1 MVRVRAGKAD
11 RERRAEMRNIM
22 SDNTNRIPLR
32 SEVAEEYTWNLQDL
46 YVSDEAWKKE
56 LDALKERLPELERL
70 RGRLG
75 ADSGELLAYFRLSDE
90 IELVLDRLAN
100 YAMRK
105 ADEDTRNA
113 ENLAKKGQITALYV
127 ELGGAVSYAE
137 PEILS
142 IPEDTLQKFL
152 KEEPGLAV
160 YRRAIYDIRRKK
172 AHILSD
178 AEERILAAAGELQ
191 NAPGEINGLLL
202 NADMSFPDITDA
214 DGNVLH
220 VTSGSFIPLMH
231 HPDKN
236 VRRAAFTSLYST
248 YDKTKNTSA
257 ALLSAQMKQL
267 QFEADMRR
275 YDSALEAALDQ
286 TQVDLC
292 VYRNLIDTVHANMA
306 SMYKYVRLRRKLLKL
321 DELNMYDL
329 YVPMTA
335 DADKKISFEEAK
347 ENVLNAM
354 SVLGE
359 DYVALLKEGFANRW
373 IDVYENA
380 GKRSGAYSAG
390 CRVHPYVLLNH
401 QDNLDSE
408 FTLAHE
414 MGHALHSYLSNKN
427 QPVVDSDYVIFVAEV
442 ASTCNEALLMQYLLG
457 KTTDKRERAYLINY
471 FLEQFRG
478 TLYRQTMFAEFEL
491 KMSEM
496 NAAGE
501 SINADS
507 ASRVYHEL
515 IDLYFGDGVTHDELI
530 DLEWARIPHF
540 YYNFYVYQYATG
552 FSAAIAL
559 SQKILKEGAPAVEAY
574 KKNFLSA
581 GCSKDPVSILKDAGV
596 DMSTGKPIADALK
609 LFDSLLD
616 EMEEL
621 TASL

>member
-1 MVRVRAGKAD
+1 
-11 RERRAEMRNIM
+11 M
-22 SDNTNRIPLR
+22 SDNTSRIPQR
-32 SEVAEEYTWNLQDL
+32 SEVAAENTWKLEDL
-46 YVSDEAWKKE
+46 YASVEAWKE
-56 LDALKERLPELERL
+56 DFAALKKSLPAFEALK
-70 RGRLG
+70 GRLG
-75 ADSGELLAYFRLSDE
+75 ADSANLLSFFKLSDE
-90 IELVLDRLAN
+90 LELAADKLAN
-100 YAMRK
+100 YAMRRS
-105 ADEDTRNA
+105 DEDTRNTETLSLKA
-113 ENLAKKGQITALYV
+113 QTSSLFV
-127 ELGGAVSYAE
+127 EINGVLSYAE
-137 PEILS
+137 PEILAIS
-142 IPEDTLQKFL
+142 EDTLQSFFAA
-152 KEEPGLAV
+152 EPELTV
-160 YRRAIYDIRRKK
+160 YRRAINKIRRQKE
-172 AHILSD
+172 HILSD
-178 AEERILAAAGELQ
+178 AEERILAAAGEIR
-191 NAPGEINGLLL
+191 NTPEEINGLLL
-202 NADMSFPDITDA
+202 NADMTFPDIEDA
-214 DGNVLH
+214 DGNTLP

-231 HPDKN
+231 HPDKK
-236 VRRAAFTSLYST
+236 VRKAAFESLYST
-248 YDKTKNTSA
+248 YARTKNTSA

-267 QFEADMRR
+267 QFNADMRH
-275 YDSALEAALDQ
+275 YSSALEASLDS
-286 TQVDLC
+286 TEVDPS
-292 VYRNLIDTVHANMA
+292 VYRNLIDAVHANMD
-306 SMYKYVRLRRKLLKL
+306 SMYKYVRLRKKLLKL

-329 YVPMTA
+329 YVPMVT
-335 DADKKISFEEAK
+335 DADKKITFEEAK

-354 SVLGE
+354 SVLGD
-359 DYVALLKEGFANRW
+359 DYVALLKEGFENRW
-373 IDVYENA
+373 IDVYENV

-427 QPVVDSDYVIFVAEV
+427 QPIVDSDYVIFVAEV

-457 KTTDKRERAYLINY
+457 KTTNQLERAHLINY

-507 ASRVYHEL
+507 ASRVYHDL
-515 IDLYFGDGVTHDELI
+515 IDLYFGNDITHDEFI

-559 SQKILKEGAPAVEAY
+559 SQKILKEGVPAVEAY

-596 DMSTGKPIADALK
+596 DMSTRKPIEDALK

-621 TASL
+621 LS